1 MTQPTNNFKQLNAGS
16 IAINIDTNDT
26 TQSNS
31 NLRIYQTP
39 VQHLPADLYV
49 PPQAFAIWLEQFA
62 GPLDFLLYLCNMKKL
77 VLIML
82 AILMLSACKT
92 TTKIVEVPVEVVK
105 KEYIYDTK
113 IDSVYIRDSVDR
125 WQKGDTL
132 YITKWHTKFKY
143 INKVDT
149 IVKTDSIPK
158 IVPVVKE
165 VEVNHIYWWQKTLM
179 WVGGILSTCIIIS
192 LIHKLKK

>member
-1 MTQPTNNFKQLNAGS
+1 
-16 IAINIDTNDT
+16 
-26 TQSNS
+26 
-31 NLRIYQTP
+31 
-39 VQHLPADLYV
+39 
-49 PPQAFAIWLEQFA
+49 
-62 GPLDFLLYLCNMKKL
+62 MKKL
-77 VLIML
+77 VFIML
-82 AILMLSACKT
+82 AILMLSACNT

-105 KEYIYDTK
+105 KEYIHDTK

-158 IVPVVKE
+158 IVSVEKK
-165 VEVNHIYWWQKTLM
+165 VEVNHIYWWQKLLM
-179 WVGGILSTCIIIS
+179 WLGGITIVLLIIVITYRV
-192 LIHKLKK
+192 KK

>member
-1 MTQPTNNFKQLNAGS
+1 
-16 IAINIDTNDT
+16 
-26 TQSNS
+26 
-31 NLRIYQTP
+31 
-39 VQHLPADLYV
+39 
-49 PPQAFAIWLEQFA
+49 
-62 GPLDFLLYLCNMKKL
+62 MKKL
-77 VLIML
+77 VFIML
-82 AILMLSACKT
+82 AILILSACKT

-105 KEYIYDTK
+105 KEYIHDTK
-113 IDSVYIRDSVDR
+113 IDSVYIRDSIDR

-149 IVKTDSIPK
+149 LVKIDSIPK
-158 IVPVVKE
+158 IVSVVKE

-179 WVGGILSTCIIIS
+179 WVGGILSICIIIS

>member
-1 MTQPTNNFKQLNAGS
+1 
-16 IAINIDTNDT
+16 
-26 TQSNS
+26 
-31 NLRIYQTP
+31 
-39 VQHLPADLYV
+39 
-49 PPQAFAIWLEQFA
+49 
-62 GPLDFLLYLCNMKKL
+62 MKKL
-77 VLIML
+77 VFIVIT
-82 AILMLSACKT
+82 ILLFSACRTITKT
-92 TTKIVEVPVEVVK
+92 IEVPVEIRVEDVK
-105 KEYIYDTK
+105 KEYIHDTK
-113 IDSVYIRDSVDR
+113 IDSIYIRDSIDR

-158 IVPVVKE
+158 IVSVVKE

>member
-1 MTQPTNNFKQLNAGS
+1 MKYF
-16 IAINIDTNDT
+16 
-26 TQSNS
+26 
-31 NLRIYQTP
+31 
-39 VQHLPADLYV
+39 
-49 PPQAFAIWLEQFA
+49 
-62 GPLDFLLYLCNMKKL
+62 LYLCNMKKL
-77 VLIML
+77 VFIML

-105 KEYIYDTK
+105 KEYMHDTR

-125 WQKGDTL
+125 WQRGDTL

-158 IVPVVKE
+158 IVSVEKK
-165 VEVNHIYWWQKTLM
+165 VEVNHIYWWQKLLM
-179 WVGGILSTCIIIS
+179 WLGGITIVLLIIVITYRV
-192 LIHKLKK
+192 KK

>member
-1 MTQPTNNFKQLNAGS
+1 
-16 IAINIDTNDT
+16 
-26 TQSNS
+26 
-31 NLRIYQTP
+31 
-39 VQHLPADLYV
+39 
-49 PPQAFAIWLEQFA
+49 
-62 GPLDFLLYLCNMKKL
+62 MKKL
-77 VLIML
+77 VFIVIT
-82 AILMLSACKT
+82 ILLFSACRTITKT
-92 TTKIVEVPVEVVK
+92 IEVPVEIPVEVVK
-105 KEYIYDTK
+105 KEYIHDTK

-149 IVKTDSIPK
+149 LIKTDSIPK
-158 IVPVVKE
+158 IVSVEKE

-179 WVGGILSTCIIIS
+179 WVGGILLIYIIIS

>member
-1 MTQPTNNFKQLNAGS
+1 
-16 IAINIDTNDT
+16 
-26 TQSNS
+26 
-31 NLRIYQTP
+31 
-39 VQHLPADLYV
+39 
-49 PPQAFAIWLEQFA
+49 
-62 GPLDFLLYLCNMKKL
+62 MKKL
-77 VLIML
+77 VFIML
-82 AILMLSACKT
+82 AILMLSACNT
-92 TTKIVEVPVEVVK
+92 TTKIVEVPVEVIK
-105 KEYIYDTK
+105 KEYVHDIK

-179 WVGGILSTCIIIS
+179 WVGGILLIYIIIS

>member
-1 MTQPTNNFKQLNAGS
+1 
-16 IAINIDTNDT
+16 
-26 TQSNS
+26 
-31 NLRIYQTP
+31 
-39 VQHLPADLYV
+39 
-49 PPQAFAIWLEQFA
+49 
-62 GPLDFLLYLCNMKKL
+62 MKKL
-77 VLIML
+77 VFIML

-105 KEYIYDTK
+105 KEYIHNTK

-149 IVKTDSIPK
+149 IIKTDSIPK
-158 IVPVVKE
+158 ILSVVKE
-165 VEVNHIYWWQKTLM
+165 VEVNHIYWWQKVLM
-179 WVGGILSTCIIIS
+179 WVGGILSICIIIS
-192 LIHKLKK
+192 LIRKLKKW

>member
-1 MTQPTNNFKQLNAGS
+1 
-16 IAINIDTNDT
+16 
-26 TQSNS
+26 
-31 NLRIYQTP
+31 
-39 VQHLPADLYV
+39 
-49 PPQAFAIWLEQFA
+49 
-62 GPLDFLLYLCNMKKL
+62 MKKL
-77 VLIML
+77 VFIML

-149 IVKTDSIPK
+149 IVKTGSIPK
-158 IVPVVKE
+158 IVSVEKK
-165 VEVNHIYWWQKTLM
+165 VEVNHIYWYQKLLM
-179 WVGGILSTCIIIS
+179 WLGGITIVLLIIVITYRV
-192 LIHKLKK
+192 KK

>member
-1 MTQPTNNFKQLNAGS
+1 MKYF
-16 IAINIDTNDT
+16 
-26 TQSNS
+26 
-31 NLRIYQTP
+31 
-39 VQHLPADLYV
+39 
-49 PPQAFAIWLEQFA
+49 
-62 GPLDFLLYLCNMKKL
+62 LYLCDMKKL
-77 VLIML
+77 VFIML

-149 IVKTDSIPK
+149 IIKTDSIPK
-158 IVPVVKE
+158 ILSVVKE
-165 VEVNHIYWWQKTLM
+165 VEVNHIYWYQKLLI
-179 WVGGILSTCIIIS
+179 WLGGITIVLLIIVITYRV
-192 LIHKLKK
+192 KK

>member
-1 MTQPTNNFKQLNAGS
+1 
-16 IAINIDTNDT
+16 
-26 TQSNS
+26 
-31 NLRIYQTP
+31 
-39 VQHLPADLYV
+39 
-49 PPQAFAIWLEQFA
+49 
-62 GPLDFLLYLCNMKKL
+62 MKKL
-77 VLIML
+77 VFIVIT
-82 AILMLSACKT
+82 ILLFSACRTITKT
-92 TTKIVEVPVEVVK
+92 IEIPVEIPVEVVK

-113 IDSVYIRDSVDR
+113 IDSVYIRDSIDR

-165 VEVNHIYWWQKTLM
+165 IEVNHIYWWQKSLM
-179 WVGGILSTCIIIS
+179 YIGVLVVIILLSIIGFKLYK
-192 LIHKLKK
+192 LIRK

>member
-1 MTQPTNNFKQLNAGS
+1 
-16 IAINIDTNDT
+16 
-26 TQSNS
+26 
-31 NLRIYQTP
+31 
-39 VQHLPADLYV
+39 
-49 PPQAFAIWLEQFA
+49 
-62 GPLDFLLYLCNMKKL
+62 
-77 VLIML
+77 ML

-143 INKVDT
+143 INKIDT

-158 IVPVVKE
+158 IVSVVKE
-165 VEVNHIYWWQKTLM
+165 VEVNHIYWYQKLLM
-179 WVGGILSTCIIIS
+179 WLGGITIVLLIIVIAYRV
-192 LIHKLKK
+192 KK

>member
-1 MTQPTNNFKQLNAGS
+1 
-16 IAINIDTNDT
+16 
-26 TQSNS
+26 
-31 NLRIYQTP
+31 
-39 VQHLPADLYV
+39 
-49 PPQAFAIWLEQFA
+49 
-62 GPLDFLLYLCNMKKL
+62 MKKL
-77 VLIML
+77 VFIML

-105 KEYIYDTK
+105 KEYIHDTK

-165 VEVNHIYWWQKTLM
+165 VEVNHIYWYQKLLM
-179 WVGGILSTCIIIS
+179 WLGGITIVLLIIVITYRV
-192 LIHKLKK
+192 KK

>member
-1 MTQPTNNFKQLNAGS
+1 
-16 IAINIDTNDT
+16 
-26 TQSNS
+26 
-31 NLRIYQTP
+31 
-39 VQHLPADLYV
+39 
-49 PPQAFAIWLEQFA
+49 
-62 GPLDFLLYLCNMKKL
+62 MKKL
-77 VLIML
+77 VFIML

-105 KEYIYDTK
+105 KEYIHDTK

-165 VEVNHIYWWQKTLM
+165 VEVNHISWWQKLLM
-179 WVGGILSTCIIIS
+179 WLGGITIVLLIIVITYRV
-192 LIHKLKK
+192 KK